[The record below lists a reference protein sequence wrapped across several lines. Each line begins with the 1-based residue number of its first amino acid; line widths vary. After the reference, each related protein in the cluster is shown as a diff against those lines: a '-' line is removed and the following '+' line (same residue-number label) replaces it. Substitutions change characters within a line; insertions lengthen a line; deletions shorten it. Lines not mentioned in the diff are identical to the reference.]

1 MAKITGAIF
10 DCDGTLIDSMRMWN
24 GAFGHLLASYGLVA
38 TDELKARVE
47 PMTIPDA
54 CAAIHA
60 EMGIGASAQALVDE
74 LEAHVEHEYATNI
87 VEIPGAHAF
96 VQSLADAGVPMIVCS
111 STTSRLVRGA
121 LKVHGLDGYFQ
132 DVLCTAEVRDGRDKD
147 FPDIYLEGLERLGT
161 PQDETWVF
169 EDAPFGIRTA
179 RRAGF
184 HVAAV
189 YNAHDGRDA
198 SFTRAWADIFSAEYE
213 SISLDAI
220 RVFDDENLRPM
231 PEA

>member
-1 MAKITGAIF
+1 MAAISGAIF
-10 DCDGTLIDSMRMWN
+10 DCDGTLVDSMTMWG
-24 GAFGHLLASYGLVA
+24 GAIDHLVA
-38 TDELKARVE
+38 QHGKVAPAGFKDHVESMTIAATCQAMHDELGVGESGPKLVE
-47 PMTIPDA
+47 
-54 CAAIHA
+54 
-60 EMGIGASAQALVDE
+60 E
-74 LEAHVEHEYATNI
+74 LEAYVEHEYATHI
-87 VEIPGAHAF
+87 REIPGARAF
-96 VQSLADAGVPMIVCS
+96 LQSLADAGVPMVVAS

-147 FPDIYLEGLERLGT
+147 YPDVYLEGLDRLGT
-161 PQDETWVF
+161 PMEQTWVF

-189 YNAHDGRDA
+189 YNEQDRRDA
-198 SFTRAWADIFSAEYE
+198 GFMRAWADIFSVEYE
-213 SISLDAI
+213 SISLAAI
-220 RVFDDENLRPM
+220 RAFDDATRRPM